1 MSRGQYVRVVS
12 CEAETQF
19 IAIIKESMNYR
30 NLGRSGLKVS
40 ELCLGA
46 WINFGGHL
54 EDEQTFAI
62 LDAACENGINFFDT
76 ADVYAAGKAEEVMGR
91 WMQGKDRRNFV
102 VATKCRGRMWEGPNG
117 EGNSRQ
123 HIIDACNDSLRRL
136 QTDHIDLYQL
146 HWPDPSTPLE
156 ESMRALNELIDAG
169 KVRYI
174 GCSNFDSEM
183 IGEAARICEQL
194 GLNKFVSSQ
203 PYYNMLG
210 RDIEEKDVPRCLKEG
225 LGLIPYCPLSQGLLS
240 EKYLDGTVPED
251 SRAARNDGLKKMLD
265 EKLSII
271 QGLAKF
277 AHERDWK
284 LSQLALG
291 WLLHQPVMA
300 APIIGATSP
309 EHITE
314 NIKAIEVKLSEADLA
329 EIEKILRPE
338 AELATT

>member
-1 MSRGQYVRVVS
+1 
-12 CEAETQF
+12 
-19 IAIIKESMNYR
+19 MNYR

-54 EDEQTFAI
+54 EDETTFSI
-62 LDAACENGINFFDT
+62 LDAATENGINFFDT

-91 WMQGKDRRNFV
+91 WMQGKPRRNFV
-102 VATKCRGRMWEGPNG
+102 VSTKCRGRMWDGPNG
-117 EGNSRQ
+117 EGNSRA
-123 HIIDACNDSLRRL
+123 HILEACNDSLRRL
-136 QTDHIDLYQL
+136 QTDYIDLYQL
-146 HWPDPSTPLE
+146 HSPDPSTPLE
-156 ESMRALNELIDAG
+156 ESLRALNELIAAG

-174 GCSNFDSEM
+174 GCSNFNSEM

-194 GLNKFVSSQ
+194 GLNKFISSQ

-210 RDIEEKDVPRCLKEG
+210 REIEERVIPRCLKEG

-240 EKYLDGTVPED
+240 EKYLDGKVPED
-251 SRAARNDGLKKMLD
+251 SRASRNEDLKKALN
-265 EKLSII
+265 EKLPVI

-277 AHERDWK
+277 AHDRDWT

-300 APIIGATSP
+300 APIIGATKP
-309 EHITE
+309 EHVKE
-314 NIKAIEVKLSEADLA
+314 NVKAIEVKLSQDELA
-329 EIEKILRPE
+329 EIETILSGQ
-338 AELATT
+338 TKSSS